1 MTNTNT
7 ANQNQMDTRTM
18 QISREQEI
26 AAVINA
32 RYSTDDQLAIL
43 RQRDTK
49 PEEYAAFNAFA
60 EQVKADVTASR
71 AAKAAGAGGS
81 GE

>member
-1 MTNTNT
+1 MAVTT
-7 ANQNQMDTRTM
+7 NQNQMDTRSM

-32 RYSTDDQLAIL
+32 KYSVNDQLAIL

-49 PEEYAAFNAFA
+49 PEEYQAFFDFA
-60 EQVKADVTASR
+60 EQVKRDVSASR
-71 AAKAAGAGGS
+71 AAQANASGGN
-81 GE
+81 E

>member
-1 MTNTNT
+1 MANVT
-7 ANQNQMDTRTM
+7 NQNQMDTHSMR
-18 QISREQEI
+18 ISREQEI

-32 RYSTDDQLAIL
+32 KYSVNDQLAIL

-49 PEEYAAFNAFA
+49 PEEYQEFFNFA
-60 EQVKADVTASR
+60 EQVKASVTASR
-71 AAKAAGAGGS
+71 AAGAS